1 MRVRKEGE
9 GEKETGGKRA
19 AGGGRDRESGA
30 RPISSPLL
38 HLSPPPCPFIQAAVT
53 PSLKNLLNSVI
64 AGGVVLTAIVV
75 AVSAVSGFDPINTR
89 K

>member
-30 RPISSPLL
+30 RPISSTSPP
-38 HLSPPPCPFIQAAVT
+38 PPPCPFIQAAVT